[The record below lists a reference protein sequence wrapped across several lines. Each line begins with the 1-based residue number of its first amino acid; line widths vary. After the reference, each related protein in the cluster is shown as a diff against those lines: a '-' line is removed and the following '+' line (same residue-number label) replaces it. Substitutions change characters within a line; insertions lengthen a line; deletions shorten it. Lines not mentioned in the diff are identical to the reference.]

1 MSKRVNAVHY
11 GTGTGPFINGL
22 AVYCCHSKRAAA
34 ILSRGYIT
42 LHRPSVTCKRCLQA
56 LAKADLEAYKA
67 ARQ

>member
-11 GTGTGPFINGL
+11 YYPVAGMACCGADRSFRIFKEGL
-22 AVYCCHSKRAAA
+22 FTQY
-34 ILSRGYIT
+34 
-42 LHRPSVTCKRCLQA
+42 RPSVTCKRCLQA